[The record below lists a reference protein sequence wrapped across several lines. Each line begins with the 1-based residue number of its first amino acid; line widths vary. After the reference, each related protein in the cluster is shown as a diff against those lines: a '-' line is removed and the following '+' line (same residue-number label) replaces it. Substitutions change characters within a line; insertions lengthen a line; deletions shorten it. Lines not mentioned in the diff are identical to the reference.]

1 MKIAAIQTASRFGD
15 VEYNVSRAIDL
26 ARQAAHQGARLL
38 AFPEFFACGS
48 VTEPLEPEPLHV
60 AETVDGP
67 TITRMS
73 QTNRELGVWLCVP
86 LFEHDVVGGDAY
98 FNAVF
103 TIDPSSDVVAHY
115 RKRFLPNRRAN
126 EQYLFSP
133 GNLPSPVWDADDARF
148 GVNICF
154 ERQFLKTARIPALE
168 GADVLV
174 HPSHT
179 WGTGFGGAAESWPQQ
194 AAVWHVS
201 TPSGYW
207 QRAPRTCPVWLVRA
221 ARACWPIPEAKNV
234 TILDDQEDILVCE
247 IDPEYARETRRKAR
261 ILVEQRVDV
270 LEEMAALTPAL
281 ERSIP

>member
-1 MKIAAIQTASRFGD
+1 MKVAAIQTASRFGD
-15 VEYNVSRAIDL
+15 VDYNVSRAIDL
-26 ARQAAHQGARLL
+26 ARQAADQGARLL
-38 AFPEFFACGS
+38 AFSEFFACGS
-48 VTEPLEPEPLHV
+48 VTEHLEPETLNV

-67 TITRMS
+67 TISRMS
-73 QTNRELGVWLCVP
+73 ETNRDLGVWLCVP
-86 LFEHDVVGGDAY
+86 LFEHDVVGGGAY
-98 FNAVF
+98 YNAVLML
-103 TIDPSSDVVAHY
+103 DPSSNVVAHY

-154 ERQFLKTARIPALE
+154 ERQFLETARIPALK

-179 WGTGFGGAAESWPQQ
+179 WGTGFGGAAETWPQQ
-194 AAVWHVS
+194 AAGMARLNSIWVLAACAAHL
-201 TPSGYW
+201 PG
-207 QRAPRTCPVWLVRA
+207 ALARA
-221 ARACWPIPEAKNV
+221 ARACWPIREGKIV
-234 TILDDQEDILVCE
+234 TMLDDQEGILVCD
-247 IDPEYARETRRKAR
+247 IDPEYARETRRNAR